1 MTEAGKEE
9 VDRMYYYYLDPLY
22 TLREQMETED
32 FEKLFS
38 LIEEANNIL
47 NKTNC
52 R

>member
-1 MTEAGKEE
+1 MSEAGKEE
-9 VDRMYYYYLDPLY
+9 VDRMHYYYLDPLY
-22 TLREQMETED
+22 TLREQMKTED

>member
-22 TLREQMETED
+22 ILREQMETED

-38 LIEEANNIL
+38 LIEKANIIL

>member
-1 MTEAGKEE
+1 MTEDGKEE

-22 TLREQMETED
+22 MLREQMASDD

-38 LIEEANNIL
+38 LIEEANTIL
-47 NKTNC
+47 NKEKI